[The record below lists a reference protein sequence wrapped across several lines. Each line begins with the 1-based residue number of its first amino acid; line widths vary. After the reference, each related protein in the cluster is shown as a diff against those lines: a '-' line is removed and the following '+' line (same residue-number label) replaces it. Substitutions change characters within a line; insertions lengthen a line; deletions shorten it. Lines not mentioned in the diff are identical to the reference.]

1 MDERQPP
8 QPRNP
13 SRTLAKVGVAVLLV
27 IAIAG
32 IVLATLQRGPPADG
46 PVAADATQ
54 AASAPMTGASKS
66 AAALEAEGRPN
77 QVVFAAD
84 SAQLSS
90 AATAKLQAMAETAR
104 ADKRPLTIVGRYEVR
119 GEGKEQRRQL
129 TRNRAIAVRGVLEA
143 SGIPLSR
150 IETRIEETALA
161 PAAAKEADRIDVNPR

>member
-8 QPRNP
+8 PPRNP
-13 SRTLAKVGVAVLLV
+13 SRTLAKVGVAVLVL

-32 IVLATLQRGPPADG
+32 IVLAALQRGPPAEG
-46 PVAADATQ
+46 PAAGDETH
-54 AASAPMTGASKS
+54 AASAPMTGASMS
-66 AAALEAEGRPN
+66 AAASEAEGRPN

-84 SAQLSS
+84 STQLSS

-104 ADKRPLTIVGRYEVR
+104 TDKRPLTIVGRFEVR

-143 SGIPLSR
+143 GGVPLSR

-161 PAAAKEADRIDVNPR
+161 PAAAKEANRIEVNPR